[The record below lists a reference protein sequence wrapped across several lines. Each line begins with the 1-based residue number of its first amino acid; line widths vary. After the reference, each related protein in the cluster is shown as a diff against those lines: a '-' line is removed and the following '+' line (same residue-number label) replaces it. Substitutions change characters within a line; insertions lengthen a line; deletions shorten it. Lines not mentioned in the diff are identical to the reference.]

1 MLSYPSWE
9 VLKDYKS
16 GLPTPYK
23 EHLPISSTNIN
34 KANLRT
40 KSHKSKLWIVKN
52 GSMPKNLKITRSITS
67 CIQPLKDASICLI
80 AAQNG
85 PTSLH
90 IHWHFDPLWAKP
102 NHVKLIAFLARLRW
116 GSKFCA
122 TFPSVKK
129 KTWGCLCNF
138 RLVSKKTFATVS
150 W

>member
-1 MLSYPSWE
+1 
-9 VLKDYKS
+9 
-16 GLPTPYK
+16 
-23 EHLPISSTNIN
+23 
-34 KANLRT
+34 
-40 KSHKSKLWIVKN
+40 
-52 GSMPKNLKITRSITS
+52 MPKNLKITRSITS

-102 NHVKLIAFLARLRW
+102 NHVKLIVFLARLRW

-138 RLVSKKTFATVS
+138 RLVSKKTLYLGSWVLGGLCECFARFGACCQSYVTNVGLANNAIKTQVNPVS
-150 W
+150 HRAKTAELLYK